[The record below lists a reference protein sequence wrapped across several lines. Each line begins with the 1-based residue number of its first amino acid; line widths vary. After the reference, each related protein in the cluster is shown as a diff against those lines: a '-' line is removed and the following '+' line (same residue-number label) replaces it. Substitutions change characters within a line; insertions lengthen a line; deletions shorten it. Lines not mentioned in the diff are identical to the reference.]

1 MSRNTFST
9 WLIIVLLAFAG
20 AIEAK
25 VTAVPFDEL
34 HPSRQHRQSALI
46 ITKVVD
52 RFHYRK
58 LELDDALAADI
69 FDRYL
74 EALDPNKSFFT
85 AADIER
91 FAEVRTG
98 FDDALRTARI
108 EPAFDIFKHF
118 RTRVNERI
126 SRALTMLEAEPFDFN
141 RSEVYMFDR
150 DEAPW
155 AADEAALDEVWRR
168 RIKNDILSLEVAG
181 KEPQAARETVRKRYE
196 GTARRVNQL
205 TADDVFQT
213 FINAYTLS
221 IEPHTSYMSPRSSEN
236 FDISMRLSLQG
247 IGAVLRSENEYTLV
261 QNTVPGGPA
270 ERSGEIRAGDRIV
283 GVGQGEDGSVED
295 VIGWRLQDVVELIR
309 GPKGSVVRLNVLPK
323 TSGPEGRYREVVL
336 VRDEIKLEDQAAKSE
351 IIEGLPGMEG
361 RRIGVIEIPAFYRD
375 FRAQAAGE
383 DDFRS
388 TTRDVRRLLAELAG
402 AGVDG
407 VVIDLRGNGGGSLTE
422 ATELT
427 GLFIPEGAVVQV
439 RDSGGRIDVEVDP
452 DPEQVYKG
460 PLAVL
465 VDRNSAS
472 ASEIFAGAIQD
483 YRRGIVIGEPT
494 FGKGTVQTL
503 VDLSRF
509 VQGEGDLGRL
519 RLTMAQFFRIN
530 GGSTQHRGVMPDIVF
545 PTASSADDHGERSL
559 ENALPWARIESVSYK
574 TMSDVPLD
582 ALRTEH
588 TRRIARDPGFLYLI
602 EQEQDL
608 TALRERDTVS
618 LALAVRQQEW
628 RQRDQQRLERRNRL
642 RAYRGLEPLAANGDE
657 DEEEAAARSD
667 EDDPEGVSRIMV
679 EESARILADYIRLSR
694 PMTAQLR

>member
-1 MSRNTFST
+1 MRKTFSI
-9 WLIIVLLAFAG
+9 WLIGLFLAA
-20 AIEAK
+20 AVPLEAK
-25 VTAVPFDEL
+25 VTEVAFSEL
-34 HPSRQHRQSALI
+34 QPNRQHRQSALI

-58 LELDDALAADI
+58 LALDDALSATV

-74 EALDPNKSFFT
+74 ESLDPNKSFFT
-85 AADIER
+85 AGDVER
-91 FAEVRTG
+91 FAGLRDAL
-98 FDDALRTARI
+98 DDALRTARL
-108 EPAFDIFKHF
+108 EPAFDVF
-118 RTRVNERI
+118 RLFRVRVNERVERALGMLDQQTFDF
-126 SRALTMLEAEPFDFN
+126 SRAET
-141 RSEVYMFDR
+141 YQFDR
-150 DEAPW
+150 EDAPW
-155 AADEAALDEVWRR
+155 AADQAALDDLWRR
-168 RIKNDILSLEVAG
+168 RIKNDLLSLEVAG
-181 KEPQAARETVRKRYE
+181 KQADEARETLRKRYE

-221 IEPHTSYMSPRSSEN
+221 IEPHTSYMSPRTSEN

-261 QNTVPGGPA
+261 QNTVAGGPA

-283 GVGQGEDGSVED
+283 GVAQGQDGAAED

-309 GPKGSVVRLNVLPK
+309 GPKGSVVRLTVLPK
-323 TSGPEGRYREVVL
+323 RAGPEGRTREVVL

-361 RRIGVIEIPAFYRD
+361 TRIGVIEIPAFYRD
-375 FRAQAAGE
+375 FRAQSEGE
-383 DDFRS
+383 SDFRS
-388 TTRDVRRLLAELAG
+388 TTRDVRRLLAKLEAEG
-402 AGVDG
+402 ADG
-407 VVIDLRGNGGGSLTE
+407 IVIDLRGNGGGALTE

-427 GLFIPEGAVVQV
+427 GLFIEQGAVVQV
-439 RDSGGRIDVEVDP
+439 RDSGGQVDVERDP

-494 FGKGTVQTL
+494 YGKGTVQTL
-503 VDLSRF
+503 VDLGRF
-509 VQGEGDLGRL
+509 VQGDEDLGRL

-530 GGSTQHRGVMPDIVF
+530 GGSTQHRGVVPDIVF
-545 PTASSADDHGERSL
+545 PTASSAEDHGERSL
-559 ENALPWARIESVSYK
+559 ENALPWARIDRVSYK
-574 TMSDVPLD
+574 ELASVPLD
-582 ALRTEH
+582 ALRSEH
-588 TRRIARDPGFLYLI
+588 TRRIARDPGFIYLI

-618 LALAVRQQEW
+618 LALGERQQEW
-628 RQRDQQRLERRNRL
+628 RERDQERLDRRNRL
-642 RAYRGLEPLAANGDE
+642 RAHRGLEPLTENAD
-657 DEEEAAARSD
+657 DEEEVAESD
-667 EDDPEGVSRIMV
+667 DDPEGISRIMT

-694 PMTAQLR
+694 PLTAQAM

>member
-1 MSRNTFST
+1 MTLKKLT
-9 WLIIVLLAFAG
+9 AWLGILLLTLSG
-20 AIEAK
+20 AIAAK
-25 VTAVPFDEL
+25 VTEVPFEEL
-34 HPSRQHRQSALI
+34 QPSRQHRQSALI

-58 LELDDALAADI
+58 LALDDAMSASV

-91 FAEVRTG
+91 FAAARTEL
-98 FDDALRTARI
+98 DDALRRARI
-108 EPAFDIFKHF
+108 EPAFEIFKHF
-118 RTRVNERI
+118 RTRVNERVH
-126 SRALTMLEAEPFDFN
+126 RTLAMLEADQFDFS
-141 RSEVYMFDR
+141 RSESYRFDR
-150 DEAPW
+150 EDAPW
-155 AADEAALDEVWRR
+155 AADQAELDELWHR
-168 RIKNDILSLEVAG
+168 RIKNDLLSLEVAG
-181 KEPQAARETVRKRYE
+181 KDREEARETLRKRYE

-205 TADDVFQT
+205 TSDDVFQT

-221 IEPHTSYMSPRSSEN
+221 IEPHTSYMSPRTSEN

-247 IGAVLRSENEYTLV
+247 IGAVLRNENEYTVV

-270 ERSGEIRAGDRIV
+270 ERGGEIRAGDRII
-283 GVGQGEDGSVED
+283 GVAQGADGESED

-309 GPKGSVVRLNVLPK
+309 GPKGSVVRLTVLPK
-323 TSGPEGRYREVVL
+323 SAGPEGRSREVVL

-388 TTRDVRRLLAELAG
+388 TTRDVRRLIAELERGG
-402 AGVDG
+402 ADG
-407 VVIDLRGNGGGSLTE
+407 IVIDLRGNGGGSLTE

-427 GLFIPEGAVVQV
+427 GLFIAQGAVVQV
-439 RDSGGRIDVEVDP
+439 RDAGGRVDVERDP

-483 YRRGIVIGEPT
+483 YRRGIILGEPT

-509 VQGEGDLGRL
+509 VQGGEDLGRL
-519 RLTMAQFFRIN
+519 RLTMAQFFRVE

-559 ENALPWARIESVSYK
+559 DNALPWAKIASV
-574 TMSDVPLD
+574 DHEVLNGAPVE
-582 ALRTEH
+582 ALRREH
-588 TRRIARDPGFLYLI
+588 NRRIARDPGFNYLI
-602 EQEQDL
+602 EQEQDID
-608 TALRERDTVS
+608 ALRERDTVS
-618 LALAVRQQEW
+618 LVLDERLQEW
-628 RQRDQQRLERRNRL
+628 RERDQRRLERRNRL
-642 RAYRGLEPLAANGDE
+642 RAYRGLEPLAENASE
-657 DEEEAAARSD
+657 DEEEIVAD
-667 EDDPEGVSRIMV
+667 TDDDPEGVTRIML
-679 EESARILADYIRLSR
+679 EESARILADYIRLSQ
-694 PMTAQLR
+694 PLTAQVR